1 VIIDTRN
8 ILVSC
13 LDLVDSF
20 VFFFLAAFFHFH
32 MYPNIVAFF
41 KNLSRGQIMSSSDW
55 RLCYTT
61 IQETDFAPAVKIAIK
76 LNTFDLAA

>member
-1 VIIDTRN
+1 
-8 ILVSC
+8 
-13 LDLVDSF
+13 
-20 VFFFLAAFFHFH
+20 
-32 MYPNIVAFF
+32 
-41 KNLSRGQIMSSSDW
+41 MSSSDW